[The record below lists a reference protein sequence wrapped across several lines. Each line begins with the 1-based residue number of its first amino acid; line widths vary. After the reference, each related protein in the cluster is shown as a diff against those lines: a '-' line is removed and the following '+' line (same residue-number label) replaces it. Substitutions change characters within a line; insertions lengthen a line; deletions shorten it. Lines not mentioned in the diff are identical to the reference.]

1 MNLYY
6 KNIVKLLLDTLP
18 FVFSDGTFVLKG
30 GTAINLFYRN
40 LPRLSVDI
48 DLAYAERK
56 HDRETALGNISENK
70 IRKSACC
77 EFAYRCRGNSEAMTF
92 SASSFSLIALRVRAF
107 LS

>member
-6 KNIVKLLLDTLP
+6 KSIVKLLLDTLP

-56 HDRETALGNISENK
+56 HDRETALGNITDRLSK
-70 IRKSACC
+70 IPAELKKYGMDTDRTRFEADT
-77 EFAYRCRGNSEAMTF
+77 NSLLLGGA
-92 SASSFSLIALRVRAF
+92 AA
-107 LS
+107 

>member
-30 GTAINLFYRN
+30 GTAINLFYRK
-40 LPRLSVDI
+40 LHRLSVDI

-56 HDRETALGNISENK
+56 HDRETALGNIS
-70 IRKSACC
+70 
-77 EFAYRCRGNSEAMTF
+77 
-92 SASSFSLIALRVRAF
+92 
-107 LS
+107 